1 MTELGP
7 VDTHRRCPTRRSHPD
22 GRRPGATR
30 RRRQG
35 RGHPG
40 DPHKSFPW
48 EFSMGVFH
56 GELLYQQGL
65 LICFN
70 G

>member
-40 DPHKSFPW
+40 DPHKSFPRGTPL
-48 EFSMGVFH
+48 STGT
-56 GELLYQQGL
+56 
-65 LICFN
+65 FN
-70 G
+70 MF